1 MKYLVALALA
11 LGVVALAGI
20 DAQAAVRC
28 GPNAVITT
36 IPTARNGPSVKAAG
50 ITIPRNNTRGTIGT
64 ARSGLSVNRIP
75 PPLAA
80 PWSAVNLGSH

>member
-11 LGVVALAGI
+11 LGVLALAGI

-28 GPNAVITT
+28 GPNGCYHYYPHRSQWPVGQGGGYYNTAQYHST
-36 IPTARNGPSVKAAG
+36 ISIV
-50 ITIPRNNTRGTIGT
+50 
-64 ARSGLSVNRIP
+64 RSGLSVNRIRP
-75 PPLAA
+75 PMAA

>member
-28 GPNAVITT
+28 GPE
-36 IPTARNGPSVKAAG
+36 RL
-50 ITIPRNNTRGTIGT
+50 
-64 ARSGLSVNRIP
+64 LSLLSA
-75 PPLAA
+75 PLAVAVGGAHHTAWHNSA
-80 PWSAVNLGSH
+80 PYGCADVQRGLGLCH

>member
-28 GPNAVITT
+28 GPNGCYHYYPHRSQWPVGGAHR
-36 IPTARNGPSVKAAG
+36 TAWHNSAPYGCADVQ
-50 ITIPRNNTRGTIGT
+50 RGL
-64 ARSGLSVNRIP
+64 GLC
-75 PPLAA
+75 
-80 PWSAVNLGSH
+80 H

>member
-28 GPNAVITT
+28 GPN
-36 IPTARNGPSVKAAG
+36 GCYHY
-50 ITIPRNNTRGTIGT
+50 
-64 ARSGLSVNRIP
+64 RSQWPVGQGGGYYNSAQQYQGHYRYRSQW
-75 PPLAA
+75 PL
-80 PWSAVNLGSH
+80 GQ